1 MKPDLNLLLV
11 FDAVS
16 RFGSVTAAADH
27 LALSQPAVSH
37 ALNRLRLVLEDPLF
51 TRSGRGMVPTP
62 RALAMQGPVR
72 DLLEQAAALL
82 SRPEFAPQTA
92 RRTFSI
98 GASDYSALTLLPDVI
113 AAVQREAP
121 QVTIQVQTAGADTLA
136 MLPSGALDLSYW
148 GTQAPGPPYHQHKLF
163 EEHFVGVARADH
175 PIFDRDVTLARYLE
189 TPHAMVSLRDPGANV
204 IETALKELGMVRRV
218 GLVTG
223 SFAACMAALRRSDMI
238 ANLPSRLCVGGLA
251 EGLRRFALPLDIPG
265 YGYSLI
271 WHSRTGAD
279 PGLVWLRGILLRAA
293 GAG

>member
-37 ALNRLRLVLEDPLF
+37 ALNRLRVVLEDPLF
-51 TRSGRGMVPTP
+51 TRNGRGMVPTP
-62 RALAMQGPVR
+62 RALVLQGPVR
-72 DLLEQAAALL
+72 DLLEQAGVLL
-82 SRPEFAPQTA
+82 SRPEFAPDTA

-113 AAVQREAP
+113 AAVQRDAP
-121 QVTIQVQTAGADTLA
+121 QVTLQIQSAGADTLA
-136 MLPSGALDLSYW
+136 RLASGALDLSYW
-148 GTQAPGPPYHQHKLF
+148 GTQAPGHPHHYWKLF
-163 EEHFVGVARADH
+163 DEHYVGVARTDH
-175 PIFDRDVTLARYLE
+175 PIFAGDLTLARYLE

-204 IETALKELGMVRRV
+204 IESALKERAVVRRV

-223 SFAACMAALRRSDMI
+223 SFAACMASLRRSDMI

-251 EGLRRFALPLDIPG
+251 EGLRVFALPLDIPG
-265 YGYSLI
+265 YGYGLI
-271 WHSRTGAD
+271 WHARTVAD
-279 PGLVWLRGILLRAA
+279 PGLAWLRGIIMRAV
-293 GAG
+293 GGI